1 MPANTQFL
9 IVSGLS
15 GAGKS
20 QALKILEDLGYSTV
34 DNMPVELVPK
44 FAELCLASGE
54 KFRRVGIGI
63 DVRAGKSGLDK
74 LGAVL
79 AEIKKLGVGYRIL
92 FLTANDTTL
101 LQRYSETRHKHPL
114 ACRVMEGIKS
124 ERKVLAKLMIMADH
138 VVDTSQ
144 LTLGELKEVIAVEMK
159 EVVGSEF
166 SVSVTSFGYK
176 YGIPM
181 DADIVMDVRF
191 LSNPNYV
198 PALKDKTGLDKPVGD
213 YILKDPKAL
222 GFLKRFMVLIRYL
235 LPLYAKEGKS
245 YLTIA
250 IGCTGGRHR
259 SVFLAHAAAQELR
272 KTGHDAD
279 EFHKDMRTKV

>member
-44 FAELCLASGE
+44 FAELCIASGE

-63 DVRAGKSGLDK
+63 DVRAGKRGLDK

-79 AEIKKLGVGYRIL
+79 DEIKKLGVRYRIL
-92 FLTANDTTL
+92 FLTANDSTL

-114 ACRVMEGIKS
+114 ASRVMEGIKS

-166 SVSVTSFGYK
+166 SISVTSFGYK
-176 YGIPM
+176 YGLPI

-191 LSNPNYV
+191 LPNPNYV
-198 PALKDKTGLDKPVGD
+198 PSLRYKTG
-213 YILKDPKAL
+213 KDAAVRSYVFRQKL
-222 GFLKRFMVLIRYL
+222 TKQFFKRFVNMLEFLIPNYI
-235 LPLYAKEGKS
+235 KEGKS
-245 YLTIA
+245 HLSVA
-250 IGCTGGRHR
+250 VGCTGGHHR
-259 SVFLAHAAAQELR
+259 SVALAEAVAHSLKQKQYKAHIYHR
-272 KTGHDAD
+272 DIGK
-279 EFHKDMRTKV
+279 